1 MFRKLGY
8 PLFLLVLFS
17 ALSSQNLYHEP
28 KYQIAEGLPLNI
40 SVLVTDIPMDALD
53 YSVKIFYRSINQ
65 STYFQEDM
73 SNLGGKYSYEIPET
87 FIGNQGIEYF
97 ILLELSGY
105 GMISYPEEDP
115 FRNPIQVK
123 VMNQTVSRLNQST
136 ELFEQSFGL
145 EPDVQI
151 LSPSPDSKILAE
163 DILISLS
170 YIKMDDLDIDK
181 SSIYLN
187 GVDITKD
194 VNFGK
199 YHLTYVPEKINKGL

>member
-1 MFRKLGY
+1 MGIGDEDK
-8 PLFLLVLFS
+8 
-17 ALSSQNLYHEP
+17 
-28 KYQIAEGLPLNI
+28 KYLKIRNTTL
-40 SVLVTDIPMDALD
+40 

-136 ELFEQSFGL
+136 KLFEQSFGL

-151 LSPSPDSKILAE
+151 LSPNPDSKILAE
-163 DILISLS
+163 DI
-170 YIKMDDLDIDK
+170 DNVDLRVIPYTGHMIMIEQPDIIANELYK
-181 SSIYLN
+181 FTLRN
-187 GVDITKD
+187 
-194 VNFGK
+194 
-199 YHLTYVPEKINKGL
+199 LL